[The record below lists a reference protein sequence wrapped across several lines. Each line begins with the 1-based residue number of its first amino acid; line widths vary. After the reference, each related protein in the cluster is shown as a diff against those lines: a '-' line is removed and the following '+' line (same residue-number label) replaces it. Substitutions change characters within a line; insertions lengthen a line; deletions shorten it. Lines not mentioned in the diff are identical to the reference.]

1 MNECMR
7 EVKVVNGKCKLS
19 EVRRTVM
26 GSYEVLVLTQLLNFD
41 SLTPSADFSRQF
53 GTHLSLVEFRN

>member
-26 GSYEVLVLTQLLNFD
+26 GSCEVLVLTQLLNFD
-41 SLTPSADFSRQF
+41 SLTPSLPAIN
-53 GTHLSLVEFRN
+53 LELICLWVEFRN